1 MIDPDCDANATHM
14 ILDPAAFSLMLRE
27 GTRTDGVGD
36 IDEATMMGAVE
47 LNTAGAGEVIYNIV
61 LRRLSRVLMWPR

>member
-1 MIDPDCDANATHM
+1 MIR
-14 ILDPAAFSLMLRE
+14 DPAAIGLMLRE

-36 IDEATMMGAVE
+36 IDADTGLGAVE

-61 LRRLSRVLMWPR
+61 LTMLMATDTASTAIL